1 MNQIIIRAMPMEIE
15 LKKDEYTLYDNTTYY
30 RKSAWAGRTLGAVL
44 ADGIGEKHAPNWVNK
59 RCWCDKVWGGCF
71 DDGEEFIVKWV

>member
-1 MNQIIIRAMPMEIE
+1 MNQIIIRAMPREIE
-15 LKKDEYTLYDNTTYY
+15 LKKDEYTLYDITTYY
-30 RKSAWAGRTLGAVL
+30 RKSAWAGRTLGEML

-59 RCWCDKVWGGCF
+59 RCCGDKVWGGCF